1 METVIYCLSMQTNP
15 IWNLAPMKTL
25 FGAKHQTVINFPFRA
40 LFPLLISYINI
51 LALLWGNQMIKSR
64 ENFNFIPPISWRSI
78 NQQRFPLISFLF
90 FFPFFFLFLL
100 HRKVLH
106 HKLINILILCIPY
119 YIICSH
125 HKSP

>member
-90 FFPFFFLFLL
+90 FFLFFFLFLL